1 MLWATGLLQWIFWPA
16 FVCVLEEKGDT
27 SLGRDTERWI
37 SVHYKHTIPKSH
49 IPTWQ
54 ESQCILSSQ

>member
-1 MLWATGLLQWIFWPA
+1 MLWATCLLQWIFWPA

-54 ESQCILSSQ
+54 ES